1 MVRAAIDRVFRER
14 LGLGPAPLFP
24 SSDDLQKP
32 VSRHVVDAWLRKAER
47 LAGLKPQVGGLWH
60 PFRRGWA
67 TARKRLPVQDV
78 AAAGGWKSHVVVR
91 DIYTQA
97 DAETILDVVLFA
109 GELREA
115 W

>member
-1 MVRAAIDRVFRER
+1 M
-14 LGLGPAPLFP
+14 
-24 SSDDLQKP
+24 
-32 VSRHVVDAWLRKAER
+32 
-47 LAGLKPQVGGLWH
+47 
-60 PFRRGWA
+60 
-67 TARKRLPVQDV
+67 PVQDV

-97 DAETILDVVLFA
+97 DAETILDVLLFG

>member
-1 MVRAAIDRVFRER
+1 M
-14 LGLGPAPLFP
+14 
-24 SSDDLQKP
+24 
-32 VSRHVVDAWLRKAER
+32 
-47 LAGLKPQVGGLWH
+47 
-60 PFRRGWA
+60 
-67 TARKRLPVQDV
+67 QDV

-115 W
+115 RGGANLPVKLTRRVGQRWTASVRTRAVLGRGTSGRLAQLG